1 MKGPFAKMSM
11 GTLVSLVLITVTGVF
26 LLGACL
32 IVAIHRIQEGHV
44 GVYFRNGRLIQDVSG
59 PGKIRR
65 SRLMPKN
72 DWYLDQKAYYLSNNT
87 SVMFNRHSLASAI
100 CY

>member
-1 MKGPFAKMSM
+1 MKGPFAKLSM

-44 GVYFRNGRLIQDVSG
+44 GVYFRNGRLIKDVSG
-59 PGKIRR
+59 PGKITR
-65 SRLMPKN
+65 SRLRPNIRRQNKN
-72 DWYLDQKAYYLSNNT
+72 INDT
-87 SVMFNRHSLASAI
+87 FVMFNRHSLATAI
-100 CY
+100 CN

>member
-1 MKGPFAKMSM
+1 MHFRFTGDVEKLGNTPMKGPFAKLSM

-44 GVYFRNGRLIQDVSG
+44 GVYFRNGRLIKDVSG
-59 PGKIRR
+59 PGIVSRFLDLLLIYIRR
-65 SRLMPKN
+65 
-72 DWYLDQKAYYLSNNT
+72 
-87 SVMFNRHSLASAI
+87 
-100 CY
+100 

>member
-1 MKGPFAKMSM
+1 MKGPFAKLSM

-44 GVYFRNGRLIQDVSG
+44 GVYFRNGRLIKDVSG
-59 PGKIRR
+59 PGKIKDHGLDLIMIYWIRR
-65 SRLMPKN
+65 PIFH
-72 DWYLDQKAYYLSNNT
+72 Q
-87 SVMFNRHSLASAI
+87 
-100 CY
+100 

>member
-1 MKGPFAKMSM
+1 MHFLVVGDVEKLGNTPMKGPFAKLSM

-44 GVYFRNGRLIQDVSG
+44 GVYFRNGRLIKDISG
-59 PGKIRR
+59 PGKISR
-65 SRLMPKN
+65 SLFRP
-72 DWYLDQKAYYLSNNT
+72 NNE
-87 SVMFNRHSLASAI
+87 
-100 CY
+100 

>member
-1 MKGPFAKMSM
+1 MKGPFAKLSM
-11 GTLVSLVLITVTGVF
+11 GTLVSLVLLTVTGVF

-59 PGKIRR
+59 PGKI
-65 SRLMPKN
+65 SRLKFR
-72 DWYLDQKAYYLSNNT
+72 SNNDYRRK
-87 SVMFNRHSLASAI
+87 SFSLI
-100 CY
+100 IRL